1 MDLSKIKKIVLE
13 EGKVIIVDNDDAL
26 VIMSFDEYK
35 KIKNL
40 PKQDNQEPKVI
51 PADVEQKETKD
62 TPEAPE
68 KVNSELTLDDLPF

>member
-13 EGKVIIVDNDDAL
+13 EGKVVIVDNDDAL
-26 VIMSFDEYK
+26 VIMSFEEYK

-40 PKQDNQEPKVI
+40 PKQETQEPKVI

-62 TPEAPE
+62 TTETPE